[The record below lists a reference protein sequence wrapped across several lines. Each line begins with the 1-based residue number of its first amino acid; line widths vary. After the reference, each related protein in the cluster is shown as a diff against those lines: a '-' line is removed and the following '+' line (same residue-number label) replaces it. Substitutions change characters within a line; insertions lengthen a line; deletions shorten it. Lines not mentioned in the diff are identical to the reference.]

1 MSESIAEKLAA
12 LISPGESGS
21 DTRKNNTPEAWRP
34 RMEIDEDGGYLVSV
48 PRSEGNLPDAIEILK
63 EFNLDPKDWL
73 VRSVRRSRWQRY
85 DGEWLESAR
94 INVVAAEMVRK
105 ENDLDLEKLI
115 EDIKKWR
122 PTAKEKKRESLLLF
136 LLPATNKLVKK
147 AVAEGL

>member
-34 RMEIDEDGGYLVSV
+34 RMEIDEDGGYLVSI

-105 ENDLDLEKLI
+105 ENDLD
-115 EDIKKWR
+115 
-122 PTAKEKKRESLLLF
+122 
-136 LLPATNKLVKK
+136 
-147 AVAEGL
+147 